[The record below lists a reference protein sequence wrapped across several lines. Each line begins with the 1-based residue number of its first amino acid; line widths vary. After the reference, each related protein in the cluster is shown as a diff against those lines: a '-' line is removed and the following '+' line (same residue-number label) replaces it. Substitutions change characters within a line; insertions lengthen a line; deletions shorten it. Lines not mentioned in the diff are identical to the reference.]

1 MARQKVILPKEG
13 IPRTELLK
21 IMKEASKGDA
31 NWKNGR
37 IWGLVN
43 RASDEHTE
51 LLKEVY
57 TMFFSENAL
66 SPFAFPSLK
75 KFESEV
81 ISMTIDLLGG
91 NRRACGSMT
100 SGGTESILL
109 AVKTYR
115 DWARDKFPEI
125 KEPEMVLPSS
135 AHPSFEKAGKY
146 FDVKPIY
153 VPIDNKSFRADVKA
167 MKDKLS
173 ENTILIVGS
182 APEYPRGV
190 VDPITELG
198 ALAKENGIGLHVDAC
213 LGGYLLP
220 FVRKLGYD
228 IPDFDF
234 SVPGVTSISADIHKY
249 GYGAKGSSTILY
261 RKDELLKYQYCAT
274 IDWSGGIYASPAMQG
289 SRPAGTIAAAWAAL
303 NALGENGYLKLTKEV
318 MEMTKKLING
328 IEQIP
333 ELYILGKP
341 DMSVYSFTSDKFHIY
356 NLADAMERR
365 GWHLDRMQFP
375 PAIHMTINPPQS
387 KVVEPF
393 LKDLNESVEDVIN
406 NPEKEAEGQSALY
419 GMIASAPDRASVKDF
434 VLDFLKDLYKAK

>member
-13 IPRTELLK
+13 IPRNELLK
-21 IMKEASKGDA
+21 IMGEARKEDA
-31 NWKNGR
+31 NWQNGR
-37 IWGLVN
+37 MWSLVN

-51 LLKEVY
+51 LLKEVF

-125 KEPEMVLPSS
+125 KEPEMILPSS
-135 AHPSFEKAGKY
+135 AHPSFEKAAKY

-153 VPIDNKSFRADVKA
+153 VPVDDKSYRADVKA

-182 APEYPRGV
+182 APDYPRGV

-198 ALAKENGIGLHVDAC
+198 ALAKESGIGMHVDAC
-213 LGGYLLP
+213 LGGYMLP
-220 FVRKLGYD
+220 FARKLGYN

-261 RKDELLKYQYCAT
+261 RKDDLLRYQYCAFV
-274 IDWSGGIYASPAMQG
+274 DWSGGIYASPAMQG
-289 SRPAGTIAAAWAAL
+289 TRPAGNIAAAWAAF
-303 NALGENGYLKLTKEV
+303 NVLGENGYLKLAKVV
-318 MEMTKKLING
+318 MDITKKIIDG

-341 DMSVYSFTSDKFHIY
+341 DMSVYSFSSDKFHVY

-375 PAIHMTINPPQS
+375 PAIHMTINPPHS
-387 KVVEPF
+387 NVVEPF
-393 LKDLNESVEDVIN
+393 LKDLNECVEEVIY
-406 NPEKEAEGQSALY
+406 NPEKKADGQSALY
-419 GMIASAPDRASVKDF
+419 GMIASAPDRGSVKEF